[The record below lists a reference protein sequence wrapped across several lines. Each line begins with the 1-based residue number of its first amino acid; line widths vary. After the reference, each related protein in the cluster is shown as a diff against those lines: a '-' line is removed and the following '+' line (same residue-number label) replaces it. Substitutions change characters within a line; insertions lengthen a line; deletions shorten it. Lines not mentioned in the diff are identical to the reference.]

1 MGALWQD
8 IRYGYR
14 MLWKNPG
21 FTLVAIIALAL
32 GIGANS
38 AIFSVVNAILLKPLP
53 YKDPQ
58 QLVIINHNYPKLN
71 LRATVSAPGY
81 VYYRDH
87 AQSFSD
93 VAATAGWSAN
103 LTGGGG
109 EPERLQGMQVTTNL
123 FPMLGAQP
131 ARGRA
136 FTAQESQPGN
146 HRVVVLS
153 DALWQRRFGSDP
165 AIVNQTVT
173 LNGESYTVVGIMPPS
188 FQYAREMGQMID
200 LYSPIAFTPEQLSN
214 DNAGLEYLTV
224 MARLKPGVSI
234 PQAQAELNT
243 IADQLRQVFDTG
255 DSSVWGLT
263 LRSYNE
269 LVIGEIRPALFIL
282 LAAVAFVLLIA
293 CANVANLL
301 LARAAVRQKEIAIRA
316 AMGASRMRIVRQL
329 LTESTLLSVAGGVLG
344 LLLAVWGVD
353 LLLKVNGNKL
363 PRAHEIGLDVNVLLF
378 TLGVSLLTGIFFGLA
393 PAFQTSKTDLHETLK
408 EGGRS
413 GTGTA
418 HRGLRNLLVVAEMA
432 LTVVLLV
439 GAGLLVR
446 SFLRLEQVNP
456 GFQPQNILAM
466 QLSLPANKYPEAK
479 QRDAFYQQMLAEV
492 GSLPGVKSVGGV
504 SVLPMGAGGNSRTFT
519 IEGREA
525 PEGQQSPHGDSWA
538 ATSDY
543 FKTMSIPLVKGR
555 YFTEG
560 DTAASPNVVI
570 IDEELARKFFPNEEP
585 VGRRITYDD
594 PTSPD
599 AKWREIVGVV
609 GHVKSRGLEG
619 ETRPQFYFPY
629 HQVTQAAMYLVVQT
643 QAEPASMAGSVRGA
657 IQKVDKDLPVFRVT
671 TMERLVAESLAQRR
685 FATFLLGV
693 FASVALVLAVV
704 GLYGVM
710 SYSVTQRTREIGL
723 RMALGASARDVLK
736 MVVGQGMMLVV
747 IGLGIGL
754 VASFLLTRVMSSI
767 LFDISATDPLT
778 FILISL
784 LLVTVAFLASYIPAR
799 RAMRVD
805 PMTALRYE

>member
-1 MGALWQD
+1 MGTIWQD

-71 LRATVSAPGY
+71 LKATVSAPGY

-93 VAATAGWSAN
+93 VAAVGGWNAN
-103 LTGGGG
+103 LTGGG

-131 ARGRA
+131 ALGRA
-136 FTAQESQPGN
+136 FSAQESQPGN
-146 HRVVVLS
+146 NRVVILS
-153 DALWQRRFGSDP
+153 DALWQRRFGGDP
-165 AIVNQTVT
+165 KIVNQTIT
-173 LNGESYTVVGIMPPS
+173 LNGESYTVIGIMPPG
-188 FQYAREMGQMID
+188 FQYAREMGQIVD
-200 LYSPIAFTPEQLSN
+200 IYSPIAFTPEQLSSE
-214 DNAGLEYLTV
+214 NAGLEYLTV
-224 MARLKPGVSI
+224 MARMKPDVSI
-234 PQAQAELNT
+234 NQAQAEMNT
-243 IADQLRQVFDTG
+243 IADQMRQLYDTG
-255 DSSVWGLT
+255 DASVWGLVV
-263 LRSYNE
+263 RSYDE
-269 LVIGEIRPALFIL
+269 LVIGDIRPALLIL
-282 LAAVAFVLLIA
+282 LGAVAFVLLIA

-316 AMGASRMRIVRQL
+316 ALGASRMRVIRQL
-329 LTESTLLSVAGGVLG
+329 LTESTLLALAGGGLG

-353 LLLKVNGNKL
+353 LLMKVNDNKL
-363 PRAHEIGLDVNVLLF
+363 PRAHEIGLDFNVLLF

-393 PAFQTSKTDLHETLK
+393 PAFQTSKADLHETLK

-413 GTGTA
+413 GTGTS
-418 HRGLRNLLVVAEMA
+418 HKGLRNLLVAAEMA
-432 LTVVLLV
+432 LTVVLLI
-439 GAGLLVR
+439 GAGLLIR
-446 SFLRLEQVNP
+446 SFLRLEQVSP

-466 QLSLPANKYPEAK
+466 QLSLPVNKYPEAK
-479 QRDAFYQQMLAEV
+479 QRDNFYQQMLAEV
-492 GSLPGVKSVGGV
+492 ANLPGVKAVGGV
-504 SVLPMGAGGNSRTFT
+504 SVLPMSAGGNSRTFN

-543 FKTMSIPLVKGR
+543 FKTMTIPLIKGR
-555 YFTEG
+555 YFTEN
-560 DTAASPNVVI
+560 DTATSPNVVI
-570 IDEELARKFFPNEEP
+570 IDEELARKFFPGEEP

-594 PTSPD
+594 PRSPD

-609 GHVKSRGLEG
+609 GHVKNRGLEG
-619 ETRPQFYFPY
+619 DTRPQFYFPY
-629 HQVTQAAMYLVVQT
+629 HQVPQASMYLAVQT
-643 QAEPASMAGSVRGA
+643 NGEPTSLTGAVRGA

-671 TMERLVAESLAQRR
+671 TMERLVADSLAQRR
-685 FATFLLGV
+685 FSMFLLGV
-693 FASVALVLAVV
+693 FASVALILAIV

-710 SYSVTQRTREIGL
+710 SYSVTQRTHEIGI
-723 RMALGASARDVLK
+723 RIALGASTLDVLK
-736 MVVGQGMMLVV
+736 MVVGQGMLLAF
-747 IGLGIGL
+747 IGVGIGL
-754 VASFLLTRVMSSI
+754 VASFLLTRAMSSL
-767 LFDISATDPLT
+767 LFGVSATDPLT
-778 FILISL
+778 FVGISL
-784 LLVTVAFLASYIPAR
+784 LLALVAFLACYIPAR
-799 RAMRVD
+799 RATRVD